1 MTDLNE
7 KLKLV
12 AEYDGYEVLE
22 TGTVTLGQLK
32 KNQTIIPLCDYDSD
46 YQRQIPVWQKVV
58 AAMRETIDGYNP
70 KGISEHDFKIMQ
82 FDTDYSEQINN
93 GTPLESFEIL
103 VQAIQ
108 FINNLKQK

>member
-46 YQRQIPVWQKVV
+46 YQRQIPVWQKVYK
-58 AAMRETIDGYNP
+58 EIFDYNYTN
-70 KGISEHDFKIMQ
+70 KLIEFERGRKISNSYKNMV
-82 FDTDYSEQINN
+82 NN
-93 GTPLESFEIL
+93 GTPLES
-103 VQAIQ
+103 VTRDRPVAAQRA
-108 FINNLKQK
+108 N